1 MPFTRSPYL
10 FHVISTPCGSDR
22 FEQAVIDFAV
32 AYAGQ
37 NKRDHAALAEAA
49 ASGRVHAQTGV

>member
-22 FEQAVIDFAV
+22 FEQAVTDFAV

-37 NKRDHAALAEAA
+37 NKRDHAQLVAA
-49 ASGRVHAQTGV
+49 IAAGDVDAQPG